1 MTDELTYEP
10 VGNNDFFSE
19 AERMLAEGKTVRIPA
34 KGRSMEPFVRDGR
47 DEIVLSACI
56 EPKKGRIVLAR
67 TEEGIVLHRVINID
81 GNAVTLMG
89 DGNLYK
95 TESCSMEDVIAGVTR
110 IVRNDKSI
118 DPECFMEIF
127 KARIWMIA
135 RPVRRPL
142 LKIWKTFCK

>member
-1 MTDELTYEP
+1 MTDGLTYLAI
-10 VGNNDFFSE
+10 GNDAFFSE
-19 AERMLAEGKTVRIPA
+19 VKKLLAEGKVVRLKA
-34 KGRSMEPFVRDGR
+34 RGRSMEPLIREGR

-67 TEEGIVLHRVINID
+67 TEEGIVLHRIIGID

-110 IVRNDKSI
+110 IVRNGKTI
-118 DPECFMEIF
+118 DPECFMEMF

>member
-1 MTDELTYEP
+1 MTDGLTYLAI
-10 VGNNDFFSE
+10 GNDAFFSE
-19 AERMLAEGKTVRIPA
+19 VKKLLAEGKVVRLKA
-34 KGRSMEPFVRDGR
+34 RGRSMEPFIRDGR
-47 DEIVLSACI
+47 DEIVLSAGI
-56 EPKKGRIVLAR
+56 EPKKGDIVLAR
-67 TEEGIVLHRVINID
+67 AGEGIVLHRVINID

-89 DGNLYK
+89 EGNLYK

>member
-1 MTDELTYEP
+1 MTDGLTYLAI
-10 VGNNDFFSE
+10 GNDAFFSE
-19 AERMLAEGKTVRIPA
+19 VKKLLAEGKVVRLKA
-34 KGRSMEPFVRDGR
+34 RGRSMEPLIREGR
-47 DEIVLSACI
+47 DEIVLSAYI

-67 TEEGIVLHRVINID
+67 TEEGIVLHRIIGID

-89 DGNLYK
+89 DGNLYQ
-95 TESCSMEDVIAGVTR
+95 TESCSMEDVIAGVTS